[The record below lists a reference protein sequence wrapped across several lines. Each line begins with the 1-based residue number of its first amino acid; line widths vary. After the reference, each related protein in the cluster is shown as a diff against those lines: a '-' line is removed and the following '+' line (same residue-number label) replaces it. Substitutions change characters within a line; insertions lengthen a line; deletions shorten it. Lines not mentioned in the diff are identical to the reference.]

1 MKGDEI
7 ESSVLQ
13 LQHLLQLDLG
23 VVGPVAL
30 RSVVATCTRQVRSAR
45 PKRVDL
51 GGGLPQSDSRALYE
65 LIPSYQ
71 EPIYCVYGVYCV
83 LLTDIVAAALQKQ
96 YIGRM

>member
-1 MKGDEI
+1 MSVDVKGDEI

-51 GGGLPQSDSRALYE
+51 GGGLAYRAILR
-65 LIPSYQ
+65 LDRSALAP
-71 EPIYCVYGVYCV
+71 
-83 LLTDIVAAALQKQ
+83 TD
-96 YIGRM
+96 G

>member
-1 MKGDEI
+1 MSVDEI

-51 GGGLPQSDSRALYE
+51 GGGLAYRAAIRGGIGPLS
-65 LIPSYQ
+65 P
-71 EPIYCVYGVYCV
+71 
-83 LLTDIVAAALQKQ
+83 LTAS
-96 YIGRM
+96 